1 MTQKLFA
8 IVVAGLLAGCAPG
21 LVGGGNPSD
30 PNLDRVLLSDS
41 SVPARQGL
49 LYMAMQDAEVA
60 IENAGWAMAADQPN
74 EAKDRIYDVLHTMDP
89 EFPATPIAT
98 SYGLAG
104 FWPGTGYGLH
114 RSAQGIA
121 DQMRTFGS
129 RRGSGEAGADQA
141 GQVVACSE
149 ETLARADRVV
159 SLGQQAIDAGTADQI
174 DPLVAEM
181 SRETHI
187 IMEAP
192 AAQEANACSLEH
204 AKRDLNSLA
213 LQPG

>member
-1 MTQKLFA
+1 
-8 IVVAGLLAGCAPG
+8 
-21 LVGGGNPSD
+21 
-30 PNLDRVLLSDS
+30 
-41 SVPARQGL
+41 
-49 LYMAMQDAEVA
+49 
-60 IENAGWAMAADQPN
+60 
-74 EAKDRIYDVLHTMDP
+74 MDP
-89 EFPATPIAT
+89 EFPATPTVT

-104 FWPGTGYGLH
+104 FWPGTGYGLR

-121 DQMRTFGS
+121 DADAGGRQPARLA
-129 RRGSGEAGADQA
+129 RGGRGPA
-141 GQVVACSE
+141 GQVVTCAE

-159 SLGQQAIDAGTADQI
+159 SLGQQALDASTADQM

-181 SRETHI
+181 SRLTHI

-204 AKRDLNSLA
+204 AKRYLNSLA

>member
-8 IVVAGLLAGCAPG
+8 IVVVGFLSGCAPG

-30 PNLDRVLLSDS
+30 PNLDRVLLSDP
-41 SVPARQGL
+41 SVPAEQGL

-60 IENAGWAMAADQPN
+60 IENAGWAMTADDPD
-74 EAKDRIYDVLHTMDP
+74 ETKGRIYNVLYAMDP
-89 EFPATPIAT
+89 EFPATPTVT

-104 FWPGTGYGLH
+104 FWPGTGYGLR

-121 DQMRTFGS
+121 DQMRAVGS
-129 RRGSGEAGADQA
+129 RHASRAVVADPA
-141 GQVVACSE
+141 GQVVACAE
-149 ETLARADRVV
+149 ETLARADHVV
-159 SLGQQAIDAGTADQI
+159 SLGQQALDASTADQM

-181 SRETHI
+181 SRLTHI

-204 AKRDLNSLA
+204 AKRYLNGLA